1 VIRPRCASGQPRG
14 RRTDDALEF
23 GTVVLRPILTSVCG
37 PKLIEPRGHLC
48 RAPVEQVSLVVPDS
62 ETEGV
67 EVTGPRATLQGS
79 AHHGHLIRR
88 DVCTAGVAHLSVTR
102 RIVNS
107 HHSSPRQKTVLKS
120 APDDEANYVEVQ
132 QGSYLRKSWGG
143 TCAPRLCQA
152 FSLSFSQVEKQSSWS
167 RIVRQSPA
175 QILTVIC

>member
-1 VIRPRCASGQPRG
+1 MSRGFGWRRRAVIRPRSASGQPRG

-88 DVCTAGVAHLSVTR
+88 DVCTAGVAHLSVAW
-102 RIVNS
+102 RIENS
-107 HHSSPRQKTVLKS
+107 HHYSSPRQKTVLKS
-120 APDDEANYVEVQ
+120 APDNEANYVEVQ
-132 QGSYLRKSWGG
+132 QGSYLRMSWVG
-143 TCAPRLCQA
+143 TCAPRRCQA
-152 FSLSFSQVEKQSSWS
+152 FSLSSSQVEKQSS
-167 RIVRQSPA
+167 
-175 QILTVIC
+175 